1 MKRSSLS
8 PETQSQLLRSIL
20 PPFCFILAIC
30 LLVVIFQD
38 FGYSALPPTHQR
50 YTQAKS
56 ELLKLASD
64 ASQARYRSSWE
75 KLATEFL
82 AIYNDD
88 TSWPN
93 RPAALFRAAEALEGL
108 AKNSFALSD
117 VKRAASFYEK
127 VAANHPSSPL
137 ADDAL
142 YRAAKL
148 QAAWLKDD
156 KKALE
161 LLGRIRT
168 QYRTGDMLTDA
179 KALEKTLIAAKNGRP
194 AQEAQDVVRAEQ
206 KPAREEQPV
215 SETSQDRIR
224 RQYTQARKRMTDLA
238 ADSNRSCWR
247 QPWEN
252 LEADFLAIH
261 KQSTDSTLAAQA
273 LFSAAESRHNIA
285 KCSHINADFR
295 GAQEIYQ
302 SLPQY
307 FASSPLADDAL
318 LQAARILTNHLHDE
332 REARRVLSDLLKRY
346 PSGDMASQ
354 ARTLLAQVTH
364 DDLCETPVLLETLSW
379 TSPDKLHV
387 RITLELTGATKFQA
401 KLVAKGKGSA
411 KQLLVNLDR
420 AEVAESI
427 NKVVKIKD
435 SLLTGIDVDKQ
446 NSQLRFSL
454 REARRFDIQSEKG
467 SHTLTI
473 LVDATKNAQ
482 PKSSQNGANFAE
494 EPKPARQMNNPRVLD
509 ACGLARQLGLSVET
523 VFIDAGHG
531 GKDPG
536 AYHNNIVEKLVVM
549 DVAKTLGR
557 LLERNGLKVIYTRA
571 ADQFISLSQ
580 RTALANAQGADLFI
594 SIHVNASNSE
604 AIHGLETYYLNLAR
618 TPEAA
623 RVAATENV
631 GSDRRLKD
639 MQKVLTDIML
649 TAKVDESASLAREI
663 QRTAISR
670 LNRNGLEVRN
680 NGTRS
685 APFHVLIGARMPAVL
700 VELGYCT
707 NAQEAKRLASNRY
720 RELLAQGLAEGILAY
735 RSKLNEKHTVQNT
748 LTPQAKGAM

>member
-1 MKRSSLS
+1 MTNLFNYIDRPS
-8 PETQSQLLRSIL
+8 P
-20 PPFCFILAIC
+20 
-30 LLVVIFQD
+30 
-38 FGYSALPPTHQR
+38 
-50 YTQAKS
+50 
-56 ELLKLASD
+56 
-64 ASQARYRSSWE
+64 
-75 KLATEFL
+75 
-82 AIYNDD
+82 
-88 TSWPN
+88 
-93 RPAALFRAAEALEGL
+93 
-108 AKNSFALSD
+108 
-117 VKRAASFYEK
+117 
-127 VAANHPSSPL
+127 
-137 ADDAL
+137 
-142 YRAAKL
+142 
-148 QAAWLKDD
+148 
-156 KKALE
+156 
-161 LLGRIRT
+161 
-168 QYRTGDMLTDA
+168 
-179 KALEKTLIAAKNGRP
+179 
-194 AQEAQDVVRAEQ
+194 
-206 KPAREEQPV
+206 
-215 SETSQDRIR
+215 
-224 RQYTQARKRMTDLA
+224 
-238 ADSNRSCWR
+238 
-247 QPWEN
+247 
-252 LEADFLAIH
+252 IH
-261 KQSTDSTLAAQA
+261 
-273 LFSAAESRHNIA
+273 R
-285 KCSHINADFR
+285 
-295 GAQEIYQ
+295 
-302 SLPQY
+302 
-307 FASSPLADDAL
+307 
-318 LQAARILTNHLHDE
+318 
-332 REARRVLSDLLKRY
+332 
-346 PSGDMASQ
+346 
-354 ARTLLAQVTH
+354 
-364 DDLCETPVLLETLSW
+364 
-379 TSPDKLHV
+379 
-387 RITLELTGATKFQA
+387 LTGATKFQA

-427 NKVVKIKD
+427 NKVVRIRD

-639 MQKVLTDIML
+639 MQKVLTYL
-649 TAKVDESASLAREI
+649 ESGLLREAEEI